1 MSARFAVVLAL
12 IPACRMSGRRVHAVR
27 GVAVR
32 PYFEGCAEV
41 FAVDRTNCPASSNPH
56 FRN

>member
-1 MSARFAVVLAL
+1 MPDS
-12 IPACRMSGRRVHAVR
+12 CSGRRGSLRYAGVLTSAVHAVR

-41 FAVDRTNCPASSNPH
+41 FAGPTYDRLG
-56 FRN
+56 